1 MEATLR
7 TLVLAAVGA
16 VALSAPALAQTTFDQ
31 GVAAYDRGD
40 FAAALATFR
49 SLSEQGDPVA
59 QYNLGVMY
67 DRGAGV
73 PENDAE
79 AMKWYRLA
87 ADQNYSSAELNL
99 GLLYY
104 EGRGV
109 PKNLDEAVKWYRRA
123 ADKGVS
129 EAQFNLGAMYANGE
143 GVPRSYVESYKWL
156 TLSINR
162 GNAAAGELR
171 DLVDNMLSEAEVA
184 EGERLAAQWAP
195 APLSVRPQGSFSDGA
210 NAYNQGDLAAALR
223 IWRPLAEQGD
233 ASAQSALGLMYD
245 QGKGVPEN
253 DVEAVRWY
261 RLAAEQ
267 GVPDARFNL
276 ALMYDD
282 GTGVARSVAEAVH
295 WYRLA
300 AEQGVAQAQFNLG
313 AKYFNGE
320 GVPQNTIEAY
330 KWITLAGRRG
340 AAAPTGS
347 FELLRSRM
355 TPAQI
360 AEGDKLV
367 AAWKPADATPA
378 TGPTTTGPKTSVA
391 AASSAPRAGEMFRDC
406 ADCPQMVVIP
416 AGQFLMGSPA
426 TEDGHDADEGP
437 QRQVTVPA
445 FAAGLYEVTYDQYDA
460 CVSAGACAAVKDA
473 GSGRGSRPVA
483 FVSWNEAVAYAG
495 WLSAKTGKTYRLLS
509 EAEWEYAARAG
520 TTTPFHTG
528 ATISPAQA
536 NYNAT
541 NGYAGG
547 PTGEWRRLTLPVGS
561 FPANAFGLHDM
572 HGNVAEWV
580 EDAYSENF
588 YKAPVDGSAY
598 TVGGERVFRGGSWE
612 QGPHVA
618 RSARR
623 ASTYQTDRGKILGF
637 RLARVL

>member
-1 MEATLR
+1 MR
-7 TLVLAAVGA
+7 TTFRALLFAAVGT
-16 VALSAPALAQTTFDQ
+16 VAFSAPALAQTTFDQ

-49 SLSEQGDPVA
+49 SLAEQGDPVA
-59 QYNLGVMY
+59 QYNLGIMY
-67 DRGAGV
+67 DRGTGV

-79 AMKWYRLA
+79 ALKWYRLA

-99 GLLYY
+99 GLLHY

-109 PKNLDEAVKWYRRA
+109 PRNLDEAVKWYRRA
-123 ADKGVS
+123 ADKGVA
-129 EAQFNLGAMYANGE
+129 EALFNLGAMYANGE
-143 GVPRSYVESYKWL
+143 GVPRSYVDSYKWL

-171 DLVDNMLSEAEVA
+171 DLVGNMLTQAEIA
-184 EGERLAAQWAP
+184 EGERLAAEWMP
-195 APLSVRPQGSFSDGA
+195 APLPVRPQGSIADGE
-210 NAYNQGDLAAALR
+210 NAYSQGDLAAALR

-233 ASAQSALGLMYD
+233 AIAQSALGVMYD
-245 QGKGVPEN
+245 NGEGVPEN

-267 GVPDARFNL
+267 GSPAARFNL

-282 GTGVARSVAEAVH
+282 GTGDARSVAEAVH

-300 AEQGVAQAQFNLG
+300 AEQGVAEAQFNLG
-313 AKYFNGE
+313 SKYFNGE
-320 GVPQNTIEAY
+320 GVPQNTVEAY
-330 KWITLAGRRG
+330 KWITLAGQRG
-340 AAAPTGS
+340 VRVATNS
-347 FELLRSRM
+347 LELLRSKM

-360 AEGDKLV
+360 AEGDKKV
-367 AAWKPADATPA
+367 AAWKPADAAPAAGPTA
-378 TGPTTTGPKTSVA
+378 TGPQTSTADV
-391 AASSAPRAGEMFRDC
+391 SPAPRAGETFRDC
-406 ADCPQMVVIP
+406 ADCPQMVAIP
-416 AGQFLMGSPA
+416 AGQFMMGSPA
-426 TEDGHDADEGP
+426 TEDGHYGDEG

-445 FAAGLYEVTYDQYDA
+445 FAAGMYEVTYEQYDA
-460 CVSAGACAAVKDA
+460 CVSAGACAEVQDA
-473 GSGRGSRPVA
+473 GSGRGARPVA
-483 FVSWNEAVAYAG
+483 YVSWNEAVAYAG
-495 WLSAKTGKTYRLLS
+495 WLSVKTGKTYRLLS

-520 TTTPFHTG
+520 TTTPFSTG

-561 FPANAFGLHDM
+561 FPPNAFGLYDM

-580 EDAYSENF
+580 EDAYNDSLYN
-588 YKAPVDGSAY
+588 APVDGSAY
-598 TVGGERVFRGGSWE
+598 TLGGERVFRGGSWE

-618 RSARR
+618 RSAHR
-623 ASTYQTDRGKILGF
+623 ASTYPTDRGKILGF
-637 RLARVL
+637 RLARVP